1 MSSSSDIADS
11 GRFTGQR
18 APARGLEKSSFS
30 QTCSLLSQYI
40 KEKGTF
46 GDLSLGMTC
55 NLEGNGTPESL
66 RQTAT
71 TTTMNLFPMT
81 ERSAGVSG
89 IPARNMNLKSMN
101 LFPQQ
106 AGFGSSVSKDDAPK
120 IVNSSVKKSGN
131 VEPQT
136 AQMTIFYG
144 GQVIVFN
151 DFPADK
157 AKEVMRLAGMGS
169 SPVPSTTVKNP
180 IDAGGMAPS
189 TPNVVPNFA
198 NSLIQE
204 RIQRPAQP
212 VACEL
217 PIARKASLHR
227 FLEKRKDRI
236 TARAPYNI
244 SNTPAGPHKPAES
257 KSWLGLAAKSPK

>member
-1 MSSSSDIADS
+1 MIFFFVFLFFEMMKKKAL
-11 GRFTGQR
+11 TGSKMFLFIWER
-18 APARGLEKSSFS
+18 YGKSPVFFVHF
-30 QTCSLLSQYI
+30 QWLLTQIFAYDWRKRSLILM
-40 KEKGTF
+40 F
-46 GDLSLGMTC
+46 
-55 NLEGNGTPESL
+55 NLLFRNATGTPESL

-120 IVNSSVKKSGN
+120 IVNSRWAQLISFAIQFYNSTFLSFTDYYLFYASVKKSGN

-212 VACEL
+212 VACGNPFGPL
-217 PIARKASLHR
+217 Q
-227 FLEKRKDRI
+227 FL
-236 TARAPYNI
+236 Y
-244 SNTPAGPHKPAES
+244 
-257 KSWLGLAAKSPK
+257 W